1 VPQPRNGVVLKAIE
15 RARLLVGKVSLPNV
29 VVGAT
34 AAALV
39 GGVVSV
45 LWLATGQAEG
55 LPLFFRYPGTLTVIA
70 LNLAGLVLSMV
81 ARRQFSR
88 GEPMRLVWSVLA
100 VAAACSLTSGVLSQV
115 AGENWRRARLILGGP
130 VQTVLLALGLA
141 LALGIYRQS
150 GIRSRPRI
158 PDWLL
163 MVVVAGFC
171 GWEIYDESLLQA
183 PGSPLSFQQAVSLVN
198 DPLLSL
204 LLIEAILIRRS
215 ALKMGRGLIARCWG
229 AFTAGIFLTFVGDIA
244 VWISGHSPLPVPL
257 TATTWY
263 LWFLASGAYAL
274 APACQVE
281 ACRRAG
287 SSLAA
292 PLSGRSA
299 IPAA

>member
-1 VPQPRNGVVLKAIE
+1 VLKAIE

-29 VVGAT
+29 VVWAT
-34 AAALV
+34 AAGLV

-45 LWLATGQAEG
+45 AWLATGQAER
-55 LPLFFRYPGTLTVIA
+55 LALFFRYPGTLTVIA

-100 VAAACSLTSGVLSQV
+100 LAAACSLTSGVLSQV
-115 AGENWRRARLILGGP
+115 AGENWRRARLIL
-130 VQTVLLALGLA
+130 VLGLA

-150 GIRSRPRI
+150 GIQSRPRI

-171 GWEIYDESLLQA
+171 GWEVYDESLLQA

-229 AFTAGIFLTFVGDIA
+229 AFTAGIFLTFVGDMA

-257 TATTWY
+257 AATTWY

-287 SSLAA
+287 GSLPA

>member
-1 VPQPRNGVVLKAIE
+1 VLQPRNGVVLQAIE
-15 RARLLVGKVSLPNV
+15 RARLLVWKVSLPNV
-29 VVGAT
+29 VIWAT
-34 AAALV
+34 AAALA

-45 LWLATGQAEG
+45 VWLATGQAEG
-55 LPLFFRYPGTLTVIA
+55 LPLFIRYPGTLTVIA
-70 LNLAGLVLSMV
+70 LNLAGLGLSV
-81 ARRQFSR
+81 AAQRQFSR
-88 GEPMRLVWSVLA
+88 GEPLRLVWSALA
-100 VAAACSLTSGVLSQV
+100 LAAACNLTSGAFSQV
-115 AGENWRRARLILGGP
+115 AGESWRRARLILGGP
-130 VQTVLLALGLA
+130 LQTVLLVLGLA
-141 LALGIYRQS
+141 LALRIYRRS

-163 MVVVAGFC
+163 MGVVAGFG
-171 GWEIYDESLLQA
+171 GWEIYESLLQA
-183 PGSPLSFQQAVSLVN
+183 PGSPVSFQQAVSLVN

-263 LWFLASGAYAL
+263 LWFLASAAYAL

-287 SSLAA
+287 GSLPA